1 MSFCFQANTSSGKPR
16 VKEDRQRCRLQFKRP
31 EIASFTASTS
41 WVKPSQLLA
50 PNNTALLN
58 VCSRSVT
65 QKFALY
71 QFFTV
76 MIWRSDSAPCQTLT
90 GHRNSLL
97 HQRSKLFSFVQKQD
111 IWFPTERTEEA
122 WVNATQP
129 SWIQKPIMFQ
139 IPWDLGAIFNLQFP
153 FSFHRQTHAAS
164 NGLKGALAVTKWN
177 LQDTHK
183 KSGQAM
189 RRKYHSRPR
198 WNSLAVSTQQTPN
211 SCSKPVWFQVSLLQP
226 LLCSSITKKILGMC
240 PAREGPALGGMVTH
254 WMPPSFGDWALVCRN
269 LTSSGSCLSICKSTT

>member
-1 MSFCFQANTSSGKPR
+1 
-16 VKEDRQRCRLQFKRP
+16 
-31 EIASFTASTS
+31 
-41 WVKPSQLLA
+41 
-50 PNNTALLN
+50 
-58 VCSRSVT
+58 
-65 QKFALY
+65 
-71 QFFTV
+71 
-76 MIWRSDSAPCQTLT
+76 
-90 GHRNSLL
+90 
-97 HQRSKLFSFVQKQD
+97 
-111 IWFPTERTEEA
+111 
-122 WVNATQP
+122 
-129 SWIQKPIMFQ
+129 MFQ

-189 RRKYHSRPR
+189 RRKYHSCPR

-240 PAREGPALGGMVTH
+240 PAREGPALGGMVTLNATFLWRLGTGMQKPH
-254 WMPPSFGDWALVCRN
+254 FLWILFVYLQKHYINLLLNAFG
-269 LTSSGSCLSICKSTT
+269 TQ